1 MIFYFVI
8 SGMAVLALLL
18 LVVMFDW
25 VTGLSD
31 FENKG
36 DEE

>member
-8 SGMAVLALLL
+8 SGMVALALLL
-18 LVVMFDW
+18 LVVMFNWMTKPTNKD
-25 VTGLSD
+25 
-31 FENKG
+31 KG